1 MKITICSRT
10 WFTLFSGLIS
20 FASIQSQNLVP
31 DGGFEILK
39 SSTCQDPDNS
49 FSRLKEWYVL
59 DASPDLFVGNCT
71 YEDSDF
77 VFWDSESK
85 PYEGLNF
92 IGLWS
97 RWNSNNTYFSEGIA
111 TRLSSPLIAGEMYL
125 VQLMVRNRGGYQG
138 LDDSVSGCSLNPE
151 KHIDIYT
158 YDDSIKIENNFSNG
172 TATTSADL
180 VASLQSESISGGSN
194 DNWSVSSTCFT
205 ANGDERYIGIVMPL
219 GTFGELPAC
228 AAMASSG
235 VFRSFYFQLD
245 AVSVTLLAKE
255 YTSQIEKCEMEVMEI
270 DVRDYFDFE
279 FKDNTEFLWDDGFR
293 GALREITQVRDYDI
307 EAITD
312 CGSIDLILNVEMK
325 NCSRSVYVPNVF
337 TPDRETNNKLAIGL
351 GNNVLLSQYELR
363 IFNRWGELVFT
374 SRDPQISW
382 NGTYNGERAP
392 VGTYVLQL
400 QYENITNDIVE
411 RHLINQSILL
421 LR

>member
-180 VASLQSESISGGSN
+180 VASLQSESI
-194 DNWSVSSTCFT
+194 
-205 ANGDERYIGIVMPL
+205 
-219 GTFGELPAC
+219 
-228 AAMASSG
+228 
-235 VFRSFYFQLD
+235 
-245 AVSVTLLAKE
+245 
-255 YTSQIEKCEMEVMEI
+255 
-270 DVRDYFDFE
+270 
-279 FKDNTEFLWDDGFR
+279 
-293 GALREITQVRDYDI
+293 
-307 EAITD
+307 
-312 CGSIDLILNVEMK
+312 
-325 NCSRSVYVPNVF
+325 
-337 TPDRETNNKLAIGL
+337 
-351 GNNVLLSQYELR
+351 
-363 IFNRWGELVFT
+363 
-374 SRDPQISW
+374 
-382 NGTYNGERAP
+382 
-392 VGTYVLQL
+392 
-400 QYENITNDIVE
+400 
-411 RHLINQSILL
+411 
-421 LR
+421 